1 VKNKLCAIENFR
13 RRLLMCLSGGVVCGI
28 AAGMMLR
35 ASLGVDV
42 FTAFVTGLNRIIPLS
57 YGTLYLI
64 VCLLI
69 LVFVLIAD
77 WHKIGIGTLLNM
89 LLVGYIVDGT
99 QRILYLWFPDLGIAG
114 RIVLLILGILI
125 LCFSLSVYFTADLGV
140 PPYDAIALII
150 TGTWHKGQFRVVRV
164 VGDVSCVV
172 AAVILLLISGAGLG
186 EILSVVGIGTIV
198 AACFLGPVIDWF
210 NRKFSEPF
218 LHRTLKRKN

>member
-1 VKNKLCAIENFR
+1 MKNKLHAIENFR
-13 RRLLMCLSGGVVCGI
+13 RRLLMCLSGGIVCGI

-42 FTAFVTGLNRIIPLS
+42 FTAFVTGLNRIVPLS

-64 VCLLI
+64 VCLVI
-69 LVFVLIAD
+69 LVFVLVAD
-77 WHKIGIGTLLNM
+77 WRKIGIGTLLNM
-89 LLVGYIVDGT
+89 LLVGYIVEGT
-99 QRILYLWFPDLGIAG
+99 QNILYRWFPDLSIIG

-125 LCFSLSVYFTADLGV
+125 LCFSLSVYFTANLGV

-172 AAVILLLISGAGLG
+172 AAVILLLISGAGLT

-218 LHRTLKRKN
+218 LHGTLKRQD